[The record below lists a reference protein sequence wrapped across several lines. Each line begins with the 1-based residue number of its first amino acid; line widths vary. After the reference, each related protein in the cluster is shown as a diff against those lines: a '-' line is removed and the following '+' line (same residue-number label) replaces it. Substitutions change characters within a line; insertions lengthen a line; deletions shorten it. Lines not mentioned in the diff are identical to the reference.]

1 MSPVTEHSAEGQR
14 EAAEPGALAPADS
27 LCPADLCM
35 RWRDS
40 ILCPGIRAVSGALAF
55 PLRALVTG
63 ETRPCPLPRPP
74 PPGLSKG
81 KPVLVQTPHTQ
92 EGPHKKTSLIGG
104 GAKPPD
110 LEKLLRGNEEEQAR
124 ADGTEGLPPDPP
136 PAGLVPS
143 FPALKAVGL
152 EGTGR
157 VQGEGQ
163 TYLGRQMCC
172 TPTCPQCKC

>member
-14 EAAEPGALAPADS
+14 EAAEPGELAHGDC
-27 LCPADLCM
+27 LCPAALSM
-35 RWRDS
+35 RRRDS

-104 GAKPPD
+104 GQNLLIWKSCSEETKRNR
-110 LEKLLRGNEEEQAR
+110 LELMELRDR
-124 ADGTEGLPPDPP
+124 PL
-136 PAGLVPS
+136 
-143 FPALKAVGL
+143 
-152 EGTGR
+152 
-157 VQGEGQ
+157 
-163 TYLGRQMCC
+163 
-172 TPTCPQCKC
+172 TPTSRPGPQLPCSKSCGAGGNG